1 MFIYPLRAK
10 TTNVTPV
17 QDIFFQNK
25 TENLNREIV
34 VNWQYS
40 KIWISENVGDRR
52 FYNYFIQTTYV
63 KNKSVFLVY

>member
-34 VNWQYS
+34 VN
-40 KIWISENVGDRR
+40 
-52 FYNYFIQTTYV
+52 
-63 KNKSVFLVY
+63 